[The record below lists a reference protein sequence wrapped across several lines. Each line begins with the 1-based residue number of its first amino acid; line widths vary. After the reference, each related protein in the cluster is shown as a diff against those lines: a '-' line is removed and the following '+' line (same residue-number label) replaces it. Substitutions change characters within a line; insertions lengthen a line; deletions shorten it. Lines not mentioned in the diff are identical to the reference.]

1 VRDMQEPRARGDGMS
16 GLLACGT
23 DDSPDYVANPLS
35 EWGTLSRAAR
45 DAAYNNTAAVPDVA
59 AIHAARTVASDMA
72 RAAASAALNLAYG
85 PDERHRIDV
94 FPAADARAPCFV
106 FIHGGYWQMNSKESF
121 ACLGDGVRVHGW
133 SAAFVGYS
141 LAPQATLTQ
150 IVGEISRAL
159 DWLSEHG
166 ANYGAAGP
174 LVVAGW
180 SAGGHLAAL
189 ALDHPAVVAGLGISG
204 IYELGPLRD
213 TYLNEKLALSDEQVV
228 TLSPLRR
235 PVVPKPMAITYG
247 TCELPALIA
256 NSRRL
261 HAYRA
266 AANAPGALLPAPGR
280 NHFTILEEL
289 RLPQGFLTRQVL
301 MLPA

>member
-1 VRDMQEPRARGDGMS
+1 MDAAIDPGA
-16 GLLACGT
+16 
-23 DDSPDYVANPLS
+23 
-35 EWGTLSRAAR
+35 EWGAEWGALSRAAR
-45 DAAYNNTAAVPDVA
+45 DAAYNNTAAVADVA
-59 AIHAARTVASDMA
+59 ALHEARARASLAA
-72 RAAASAALNLAYG
+72 RAASPATLDLPYG
-85 PDERHRIDV
+85 PGERHRIDI
-94 FPAADARAPCFV
+94 FPAADPQAPCLV

-121 ACLGDGVRVHGW
+121 ACLADGVRAHGW
-133 SAAFVGYS
+133 SAAFPGYS
-141 LAPQATLTQ
+141 LAPSATLAQ
-150 IVGEISRAL
+150 IVGEIGAAL
-159 DWLSEHG
+159 DWLAAHGSAHG
-166 ANYGAAGP
+166 AGGP
-174 LVVAGW
+174 IVVSGW

-213 TYLNEKLALSDEQVV
+213 TYLNEKLALSDEQVA

-247 TCELPALIA
+247 TQELPALIA

-280 NHFTILEEL
+280 NHFTILDDL
-289 RLPQGFLTRQVL
+289 RQPDGFLTRQILVL
-301 MLPA
+301 PG

>member
-1 VRDMQEPRARGDGMS
+1 MNAAIGPGA
-16 GLLACGT
+16 
-23 DDSPDYVANPLS
+23 
-35 EWGTLSRAAR
+35 EWGAEFGLGAHLGAEWGALSRAAR
-45 DAAYNNTAAVPDVA
+45 DAAYNNTAAVADVA
-59 AIHAARTVASDMA
+59 ALHEARARASLAAREASP
-72 RAAASAALNLAYG
+72 AALDLPYG
-85 PDERHRIDV
+85 PGERHRIDV
-94 FPAADARAPCFV
+94 FPAADPQAPCLV

-121 ACLGDGVRVHGW
+121 ACLADGVRAHGW
-133 SAAFVGYS
+133 SAAFPGYS
-141 LAPQATLTQ
+141 LAPSATLAQ
-150 IVGEISRAL
+150 IVGEIGTAL
-159 DWLSEHG
+159 DWLAAHGGAHG
-166 ANYGAAGP
+166 AGGP
-174 LVVAGW
+174 IVVSGW

-213 TYLNEKLALSDEQVV
+213 TYLNEKLALSDEQVA

-247 TCELPALIA
+247 TQELPALIA

-280 NHFTILEEL
+280 NHFTILDDL
-289 RLPQGFLTRQVL
+289 RQPDGFLTRQILVL
-301 MLPA
+301 PG

>member
-1 VRDMQEPRARGDGMS
+1 MS
-16 GLLACGT
+16 APLACGT
-23 DDSPDYVANPLS
+23 ENGPDYAGNPLE

-59 AIHAARTVASDMA
+59 AIHAARTAASNAA
-72 RAAASAALNLAYG
+72 RAAAPAALDLAYG
-85 PDERHRIDV
+85 PKERHRIDI
-94 FPAADARAPCFV
+94 FAGAEPSAPCFV

-121 ACLGDGVRVHGW
+121 ACLGDGLRAHGW
-133 SAAFVGYS
+133 SAAFLGYS
-141 LAPQATLTQ
+141 LAPQATLAQ
-150 IVGEISRAL
+150 IVGEIDRAL
-159 DWLSEHG
+159 DWVAENG
-166 ANYGAAGP
+166 AKHGAAGP

-235 PVVPKPMAITYG
+235 PVVRKPMAITYG

-266 AANAPGALLPAPGR
+266 AADAPGALLPVPGC
-280 NHFTILEEL
+280 NHFTILEQL
-289 RLPQGFLTRQVL
+289 RLAEAFLTRQVL
-301 MLPA
+301 MLPAQ